1 MNRGL
6 CVIAIGGNAIL
17 NEDNEGNLTE
27 QIENIRIVCKKIVKL
42 IQDGYQIVL
51 THGNGPQVGQTL
63 LRHKLS
69 AAMVSEG
76 TLDTCGAE
84 TQGMLGYLIQQTL
97 HNELEKAGI
106 DLEVAAVVTQVL
118 VDSQDK
124 AFQSPTKPIG
134 AFYTKDEAEEISR
147 KYGRKLVEDSGRG
160 YRVVVPSPRPLDI
173 IEKKVLATLLKSG
186 AVVIAAGGG
195 GIPVVRGADG
205 LHGIAAVIDKD
216 FSSAVLAN
224 ALGADYLLL
233 LTGVEKVCI
242 NFRKPDE
249 RKLDTLSVAD
259 AQKYLAEGQFPE
271 GSMAPKVRAA
281 MEFVQGGGKKAI
293 ITDLESINEALQG
306 ETGTAFVL

>member
-1 MNRGL
+1 MKRGL
-6 CVIAIGGNAIL
+6 AVIAIGGNAIL
-17 NEDNEGNLTE
+17 NEANEGTLLE
-27 QIENIRIVCKKIVKL
+27 QIENIRVVSKKIVHL
-42 IQDGYQIVL
+42 IQEGYQIVL

-69 AAMVSEG
+69 APLVSEG

-97 HNELEKAGI
+97 RNELELADF
-106 DLEVAAVVTQVL
+106 DLDVVAVVTQVL
-118 VDSQDK
+118 VDGQDK

-134 AFYTKDEAEEISR
+134 AFYTKDEAEAISR

-173 IEKKVLATLLKSG
+173 VEKRVLAELLKAG
-186 AVVIAAGGG
+186 AIVIAAGGG
-195 GIPVVRGADG
+195 GIPVVREADG
-205 LHGIAAVIDKD
+205 LHGIEAVIDKD
-216 FSSAVLAN
+216 FSSSVLGN
-224 ALGADYLLL
+224 ILGAEYLLL

-249 RKLDTLSVAD
+249 QKLDILSVAD
-259 AQKYLAEGQFPE
+259 AEKYLAEGQFPE

-281 MEFVQGGGKKAI
+281 MEFVQRGGKKAL
-293 ITDLESINEALQG
+293 ITDLESIEKALSG
-306 ETGTAFVL
+306 ETGTAITL